1 MKKKDK
7 LLPVSIVADRLG
19 LCKQSVYNLICTGGL
34 SAVRIG
40 PKCAIRILE
49 SDLRN
54 FIEKRTHEAEI
65 ENDEYLKEI
74 SQNSQNF
81 KTQEVSTDSFK

>member
-19 LCKQSVYNLICTGGL
+19 LCKQSVYNLICTGDL

-54 FIEKRTHEAEI
+54 FLDRRKE
-65 ENDEYLKEI
+65 EYEEP
-74 SQNSQNF
+74 SP
-81 KTQEVSTDSFK
+81 E